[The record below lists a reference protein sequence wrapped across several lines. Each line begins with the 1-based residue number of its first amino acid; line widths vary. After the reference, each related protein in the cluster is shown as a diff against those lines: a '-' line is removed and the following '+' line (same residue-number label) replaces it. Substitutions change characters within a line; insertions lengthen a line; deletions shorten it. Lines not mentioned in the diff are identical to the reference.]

1 MSVVRTAYPA
11 VLMLALWGAAC
22 GGADS
27 SPPAPTSAAVPAL
40 LTIQPSLGTLWTGES
55 RSLTAFVVYSDG
67 NGNSVDAVWTSSSHT
82 RASVSASG
90 QLLGLASGDVVVTAS
105 AVGLTGTLA
114 VRVRPS
120 WSGVWRTRTAMVL
133 ACEPSTLWVCAPSLV
148 VNLSLSQMS
157 DDVSGVLTVANAVC
171 PVSGKISPEG
181 TLKLTGSAI
190 AGTLT
195 NFGITVESWET
206 KIDSQGRMSGR
217 ATVWLAGSSA
227 GRVTLDLST
236 LTKSP

>member
-1 MSVVRTAYPA
+1 MF
-11 VLMLALWGAAC
+11 ALWGVAC
-22 GGADS
+22 SGGNS
-27 SPPAPTSAAVPAL
+27 NPTAPTSPAVPAL

-67 NGNSVDAVWTSSSHT
+67 SGKNVDAVWTSNSPT

-90 QLLGLASGDVVVTAS
+90 QLSGHESGDVVLTAS
-105 AVGLTGTLA
+105 AVGLTATLT

-120 WSGVWRTRTAMVL
+120 WSGVWRTRRATVV

-148 VNLSLSQMS
+148 VNLSLSQVS

-171 PVSGKISPEG
+171 PVSGKINPEG
-181 TLKLTGSAI
+181 TLSLTGSAI
-190 AGTLT
+190 AGTLS
-195 NFGITVESWET
+195 NSGITVERWEA
-206 KIDSQGRMSGR
+206 KLDAQGRVSGR
-217 ATVWLAGSSA
+217 ATVWLAGPST

-236 LTKSP
+236 LAKSP